1 MVLERI
7 YIVRHGFRL
16 NWVTSDWKSE
26 TGLPRDPPLAAYGVT
41 QAQELA
47 VYFSSLPMQERPT
60 AIFSSPYYRCL
71 QTAKPT
77 ASALNVPIYVEHGIS
92 EWYSPV
98 APGSGLH
105 PRPGSAASL
114 QQYFPEIDPSWS
126 SIYYPSRRGEE
137 IDDIHDRGE
146 SFLHAFVPYIERTLP
161 EEQHSCVML
170 VSHAATSIVLARAL
184 AGDRNLPLRVGCCT
198 VTEFVRQNDNENLGT
213 WKANKLADGSSL
225 SGGASRDWGFEDVE
239 IASGKVIYDPG
250 VTSHENDL
258 DEPVGLQIRT
268 SKM

>member
-1 MVLERI
+1 MYE
-7 YIVRHGFRL
+7 
-16 NWVTSDWKSE
+16 
-26 TGLPRDPPLAAYGVT
+26 
-41 QAQELA
+41 
-47 VYFSSLPMQERPT
+47 
-60 AIFSSPYYRCL
+60 
-71 QTAKPT
+71 
-77 ASALNVPIYVEHGIS
+77 GIS

-137 IDDIHDRGE
+137 IGAIHDRAE
-146 SFLHAFVPYIERTLP
+146 TFLHAFIPYIERTLP

-184 AGDRNLPLRVGCCT
+184 AGDRDLPLRVGCCT
-198 VTEFVRQNDNENLGT
+198 ITEFVRQSDNENSGT
-213 WKANKLADGSSL
+213 WKATRLADGSSL
-225 SGGASRDWGFEDVE
+225 SGGAARDWGFEDVK
-239 IASGKVIYDPG
+239 IADGKVIYDPG
-250 VTSHENDL
+250 LTNHENDL